1 MAASDPSTALA
12 LSNAN
17 TAIAAA
23 SPLPLWESAVSLG
36 EPEASPEK
44 RGEGEHRHAVG
55 APSPSPAPPA
65 YAGVRDLSH
74 QGRGG
79 PSSLFEG
86 HFNTQH
92 PPLVVA
98 AKIKSA
104 LRIVALDEEAVRL
117 GLEPGQPLADA
128 RAMIPSLD
136 AVDEDVAADAA
147 LLAAIADW
155 AERYTPLVALDDDG
169 LMLDVTGCAH
179 LFGGEEA
186 MVADLLAR
194 LADQGFAALA
204 AIAGAPGAASAAARF
219 SSHAVVSPEGTSA
232 MLAPLPL
239 AALRLD
245 AETVSALDRVGLKRI
260 GQVMEAPRGPL
271 SARFGKTLLRRLDQA
286 LGREEEAIGPRRPV
300 AALIAERRFAE
311 PIALEEDIAQ
321 TIASLAAALA
331 ESLAGRDEGARA
343 YELSLFR
350 VDGAVRRIAVGASR
364 PVRAPKLVLDL
375 FREKFAGLAE
385 EIDAGFG
392 FDMVRLSVPVSAPA
406 EPAQVDLAGDAT
418 GDADLGQLIDRIG
431 ARLGPERVSRIA
443 HGDSH
448 IPERAEITEEVSE
461 PMGAGANHPSGA
473 ARPARTSLAAPS
485 PPDSGA
491 LIDRPLRLFARP
503 EPVEATAAVPDGP
516 PLHFRWRRAL
526 YRVARAEGPE
536 RIAPEWWRDADALTR
551 DYFRVEDAS
560 GHRFWLFR
568 EGLYGR
574 ETIAPRWYLHG
585 VFG

>member
-1 MAASDPSTALA
+1 M
-12 LSNAN
+12 
-17 TAIAAA
+17 
-23 SPLPLWESAVSLG
+23 
-36 EPEASPEK
+36 
-44 RGEGEHRHAVG
+44 
-55 APSPSPAPPA
+55 
-65 YAGVRDLSH
+65 
-74 QGRGG
+74 
-79 PSSLFEG
+79 
-86 HFNTQH
+86 
-92 PPLVVA
+92 
-98 AKIKSA
+98 
-104 LRIVALDEEAVRL
+104 RIVALDEEAVRL

-136 AVDEDVAADAA
+136 AVDADEAADAA
-147 LLAAIADW
+147 LLASIADW

-186 MVADLLAR
+186 MVADMLAR
-194 LADQGFAALA
+194 LEGQGFAARV
-204 AIAGAPGAASAAARF
+204 AIANSPGAASAAARF
-219 SSHAVVSPEGTSA
+219 TARKVVSPEETPA

-245 AETVSALDRVGLKRI
+245 METVSALDRVGLKRI
-260 GQVMEAPRGPL
+260 GQIMDAPRAPL
-271 SARFGKTLLRRLDQA
+271 AARFGNFLLRRLDQA

-300 AALIAERRFAE
+300 APLFAERRFAE
-311 PIALEEDIAQ
+311 PISLQEDIAA
-321 TIASLAAALA
+321 TLDSLAATLA
-331 ESLAGRDEGARA
+331 ASLEQRGEGARS

-350 VDGAVRRIAVGASR
+350 VDGAVRRIAVGTSR
-364 PVRAPKLVLDL
+364 PVRAPRLVLDL
-375 FREKFAGLAE
+375 FREKFAGLDE
-385 EIDAGFG
+385 EIDTGFG
-392 FDMVRLSVPVSAPA
+392 FDMIRLSVPVTA
-406 EPAQVDLAGDAT
+406 EAGPAQVDLAGDAV
-418 GDADLGQLIDRIG
+418 GEADLGRLVDRIG

-448 IPERAEITEEVSE
+448 IPERAEVRADVGDPAIKT
-461 PMGAGANHPSGA
+461 PGRRSGA
-473 ARPARTSLAAPS
+473 ANPDRPASFDAWTASS
-485 PPDSGA
+485 DG

-574 ETIAPRWYLHG
+574 ETTAPRWYLHG

>member
-1 MAASDPSTALA
+1 M
-12 LSNAN
+12 
-17 TAIAAA
+17 
-23 SPLPLWESAVSLG
+23 
-36 EPEASPEK
+36 
-44 RGEGEHRHAVG
+44 RGNRLQHAV
-55 APSPSPAPPA
+55 AEDRYTDVEADVLETRA
-65 YAGVRDLSH
+65 R
-74 QGRGG
+74 
-79 PSSLFEG
+79 
-86 HFNTQH
+86 
-92 PPLVVA
+92 PPLVIV

-104 LRIVALDEEAVRL
+104 MRIVALDEAALHL

-128 RAMIPSLD
+128 RAMIPTLD
-136 AVDEDVAADAA
+136 AIDEDAADDAE

-155 AERYTPLVALDDDG
+155 AERYTPLVALDPVDHGG

-186 MVADLLAR
+186 MVADMLAR
-194 LADQGFAALA
+194 LEVQGFAARA
-204 AIAGAPGAASAAARF
+204 AIAGSPGAASAAARF
-219 SSHAVVSPEGTSA
+219 TTRTVVAPEETPA

-245 AETVSALDRVGLKRI
+245 QETVSALDRVGLKRI
-260 GQVMEAPRGPL
+260 GQIIEAPRPPL
-271 SARFGKTLLRRLDQA
+271 AVRFGSLLLRRLDQA

-311 PIALEEDIAQ
+311 PIALEEDIAA
-321 TIASLAAALA
+321 TLASLAATLAL
-331 ESLAGRDEGARA
+331 SLEQRGEGARA
-343 YELSLFR
+343 YELTLFR

-364 PVRAPKLVLDL
+364 PVREPGLVLDL

-392 FDMVRLSVPVSAPA
+392 FDMVRLSVPVSAEA
-406 EPAQVDLAGDAT
+406 APAQVDLAGDAV
-418 GDADLGQLIDRIG
+418 GEADLGRLIDRIG

-448 IPERAEITEEVSE
+448 IPERAEVRADIAE
-461 PMGAGANHPSGA
+461 PAAGDGSRGSGTPRPGATLRASTWP
-473 ARPARTSLAAPS
+473 L
-485 PPDSGA
+485 DSDGP
-491 LIDRPLRLFARP
+491 IDRPLRLFARP

-551 DYFRVEDAS
+551 DYFRVEDS
-560 GHRFWLFR
+560 TGHRFWLFR

-574 ETIAPRWYLHG
+574 ETTAPRWYLHG